1 MSTPVFTLIAVMAT
15 FLFIFAFVMGISHWH
30 ERKRH
35 AH

>member
-1 MSTPVFTLIAVMAT
+1 MSTPVFTFIAAT
-15 FLFIFAFVMGISHWH
+15 AAILFLYAFVMGVSWWH